1 MTSIKGTAR
10 SKKQN
15 VVHRPPSLY
24 IRTRNRTAALVE
36 EGWVNLTAWGPP
48 PEHRFV
54 ILAQGRTGSTLL
66 TSLLDSHP
74 QIRCNDELLQ
84 RPRIAPLRYIDQVAR
99 AATLPWHGWHM
110 KSEQLNWRQGG
121 LPVGPFLDALE
132 ARGSKIIYLWR
143 ENVLEQCVSMFFAVA
158 SGAWHHRN
166 NGQKKRVTEL
176 EINPEELHALMK
188 QRSRVLDLDR
198 DLLSGREFCEINYE
212 RDLRTEEARRD
223 ALIRVQEFLGV
234 EYHPLVSELRKSVN
248 RPLHELILNYA
259 EIAEALEET
268 PYAQWIPRRDLAVSK

>member
-1 MTSIKGTAR
+1 MTSLQGTAET
-10 SKKQN
+10 KKQN

-36 EGWVNLTAWGPP
+36 ESWVNLTAWGPL
-48 PEHRFV
+48 PEQRFV

-84 RPRIAPLRYIDQVAR
+84 RPRIAPLRYIDQISR
-99 AATLPWHGWHM
+99 TAAQPWHGFHL
-110 KSEQLNWRQGG
+110 KSEQLKWRQGD
-121 LPVGPFLDALE
+121 LPVGPFIDELE

-166 NGQKKRVTEL
+166 GNQKKRISEL
-176 EINPEELHALMK
+176 EIDPEELRALMK
-188 QRSRVLDLDR
+188 QRVKTLEVDR
-198 DLLSGREFCEINYE
+198 EVLSGREYCELNYE
-212 RDLRTEEARRD
+212 RDLRTEDAREA
-223 ALIRVQEFLGV
+223 ALARVQEFLGV

-248 RPLHELILNYA
+248 RPVHELIRNYA
-259 EIAEALEET
+259 ELAETFEGT
-268 PYAQWIPRRDLAVSK
+268 PYAQWIPKQDVALSK